1 MNSSPGS
8 HRSRASRSSSSS
20 KPLNEDLPRRVR
32 RLAAISRPRRPSGND
47 HPPDGLDLD
56 QERELLALASREFDV
71 FVTVDRNL
79 SHRQN
84 LDLLPIAVI
93 VLSALT
99 NRLADLRPLAP
110 QLLAAIASIAPGR
123 ATIVSAGSPPLE
135 GAPCVP

>member
-1 MNSSPGS
+1 MKIFLDECVDW
-8 HRSRASRSSSSS
+8 RLSR
-20 KPLNEDLPRRVR
+20 DL
-32 RLAAISRPRRPSGND
+32 AD
-47 HPPDGLDLD
+47 HQVMTTRQMGWTSIKNG
-56 QERELLALASREFDV
+56 ELLALASREFDV